1 MFYLDEKKYILL
13 LLLLA
18 TISCGPKAVGPG
30 PAIAPSVSETEFVSA
45 DEAALEARIGL
56 AELSP
61 YFRDV
66 LGGEAAT
73 ALAEDRLVEALK
85 MFDEIAGQVSD
96 IELTPRARFIAAYL
110 AELLGDAP
118 RALKEL
124 PALAEE
130 LPTLADTARERAARA
145 ALKLGKCERAID
157 LAALVDDA
165 STVAPDAALIRA
177 DALRLL
183 SRYVQAVEA
192 YREYLEKWPGGP
204 SLAEARARI
213 VECQARL
220 IAEGLGD
227 RAMAEEGLRR
237 VSELRAQ
244 TPTSQ
249 WTERAAAREETFIK
263 FLGRKTSPTRREPKK
278 ALTLYDK
285 AAGLM
290 RKMRN
295 EEAEKMFNRVIRLAR
310 RRGRLSCKAHYDRA
324 VVIARQRQQER
335 AAEAFGDA
343 LDTCSAP
350 EYRVRSLYRGAK
362 AYQAA
367 GVFREAI
374 RLYGEVESEFS
385 AHSYADDARLH
396 AARCHRAL
404 GNRDQF
410 VEMLQSLPESYPA
423 GDMRAEALW
432 TLAHDALK
440 RNNLVE
446 ARDVLRR
453 YYEMFPQESGW
464 YAAGRSGYWLGRVE
478 ERLGDHEAGA
488 MRYEQV
494 VAGAP
499 LTFYMVLA
507 YNRLAAIDKQRA
519 EQLIAKLAPRNV
531 RGKTQFP
538 RSLLEDFP
546 RLAAGVE
553 LHRLGLVSLARR
565 EFDALLVEPNLPPDV
580 YWLTAALLRKAG
592 RFHEGREAAAKA
604 DKSWARRY
612 PTGRDFVQWELAFPL
627 AYEEEVN
634 HAASQSGVEAA
645 LILSVMRE
653 ESGFNPDVESWAN
666 AIGLMQLILPTAR
679 SMGRALGIRA
689 NRRTLRRP
697 EVNIQLGSAYLAYL
711 AKMFENHPVLVAAG
725 YNAGEGAVGKWA
737 KARPGDDID
746 IFVEEIPYDQTRG
759 YTKRVIGTLATYLF
773 LYSDQRSILTFD
785 MSVP

>member
-1 MFYLDEKKYILL
+1 MFCLGEKKYAVLFLFLGIV
-13 LLLLA
+13 
-18 TISCGPKAVGPG
+18 SCGPKAVGPG
-30 PAIAPSVSETEFVSA
+30 PAIAPSVSENEYVSA
-45 DEAALEARIGL
+45 DEAADEALIGL

-61 YFRDV
+61 YFRNV

-73 ALAEDRLVEALK
+73 ALAEDRLVEAIK

-118 RALKEL
+118 RALEEL

-130 LPTLADTARERAARA
+130 LPPLADTARERAARA

-157 LAALVDDA
+157 LAALVDDS

-183 SRYVQAVEA
+183 SRCAQAVEA

-213 VECQARL
+213 VECQAKL
-220 IAEGLGD
+220 IAGGNGD
-227 RAMAEEGLRR
+227 RAMAEEGLQR

-249 WTERAAAREETFIK
+249 WTERAAAHEETFLK
-263 FLGRKTSPTRREPKK
+263 FLGRKINPTRRETKK

-295 EEAEKMFNRVIRLAR
+295 EEAEKMLSRVIRIAR

-335 AAEAFGDA
+335 AAEAFGEA

-350 EYRVRSLYRGAK
+350 EYRVRSLYRAAK

-440 RNNLVE
+440 RDNLAE

-478 ERLGDHEAGA
+478 ERLGDREAGA

-494 VAGAP
+494 IAGAP

-519 EQLIAKLAPRNV
+519 EQLIAKLAPRNI
-531 RGKTQFP
+531 RGKARFSQ
-538 RSLLEDFP
+538 SLLEDFP

-565 EFDALLVEPNLPPDV
+565 EFDALLAEPNLPPDV

-592 RFHEGREAAAKA
+592 CFHQGREAAAKA

-634 HAASQSGVEAA
+634 RAASQSGVEAA
-645 LILSVMRE
+645 LILAVMRE

-697 EVNIQLGSAYLAYL
+697 DVNIQLGTAYLAYL
-711 AKMFENHPVLVAAG
+711 AEMFENHPVLVVAG
-725 YNAGEGAVGKWA
+725 YNAGEGAAGKWA

-746 IFVEEIPYDQTRG
+746 IFIEEIPYDQTRG

-773 LYSDQRSILTFD
+773 LYSDARSVLTFD
-785 MSVP
+785 LSVP